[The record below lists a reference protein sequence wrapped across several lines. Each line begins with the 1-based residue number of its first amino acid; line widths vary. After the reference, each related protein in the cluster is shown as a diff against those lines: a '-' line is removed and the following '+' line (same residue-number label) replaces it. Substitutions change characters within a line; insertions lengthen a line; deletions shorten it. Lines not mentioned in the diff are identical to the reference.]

1 MTLPNRIRLPL
12 QEELANAHMSKM
24 RGLQQQLEDAD
35 ERASQAE
42 NALQKVSTNVTN
54 DKKET

>member
-1 MTLPNRIRLPL
+1 MKVFENVHTIAL
-12 QEELANAHMSKM
+12 QEELANAHLSKV

-42 NALQKVSTNVTN
+42 NALQKVSREAVNH
-54 DKKET
+54 